1 MDDKRFRP
9 VAIADD
15 DSRTL
20 KSIKPKALRKMGQNE
35 LVPGRYYLPDTT
47 LKSFDRQGYRFFT
60 NAIDVWPRLEYTG
73 DPTLLIYDWPFTRP
87 GFNFGTGA
95 SPTAKAQLDGSRFRI
110 MPWTVI
116 LLVFS
121 ILTGLVFG
129 HLFIGLL
136 FGSSSEQ
143 SQSLGVVGYIFTSLL
158 SVFMLMYAGLIL
170 YRSMMQKRLVQAF
183 VKKQALLAEY

>member
-1 MDDKRFRP
+1 
-9 VAIADD
+9 
-15 DSRTL
+15 L
-20 KSIKPKALRKMGQNE
+20 K
-35 LVPGRYYLPDTT
+35 
-47 LKSFDRQGYRFFT
+47 
-60 NAIDVWPRLEYTG
+60 
-73 DPTLLIYDWPFTRP
+73 IYDWPFTRA
-87 GFNFGTGA
+87 GYNFGTGV
-95 SPTAKAQLDGSRFRI
+95 SPTAKARLDGSGFRI